1 MVTKVLSISVDLT
14 TDVGAMTLEG
24 DADNGVDTND
34 NITIATGLTLTS
46 ADSITLDAT
55 TSGIAPADAVTLSA
69 DNGVTINNSFTT
81 VASGA
86 VTIDADAD
94 ANGTGDFTLA
104 AGATLNSSVGAVDTV
119 SITADDIILT
129 GSINAGTG
137 NVSLLPSNST
147 TVGLGAGAG
156 DFSLTDTELDNIT
169 TSGTL
174 TIGNSNTTTMT
185 IDGWTAAAGISG
197 PVVLTAT
204 GTAGAITFATAAST
218 LQAGLTLTALDG
230 VTLNED
236 VTSNGATVIDADSD
250 DDGTGGFTVAAAK
263 TLTTTN
269 NDLTITADDMTLIGN
284 LSVGSGDVSLLPSNS
299 TTVGLGAGAGDFSL
313 TDTELDNIT
322 TSGTLTIGNSN
333 TTTMTING
341 WTAAAGV
348 SGPVALTATGTA
360 GAITFATVASTLQA
374 GLTLTALDGVTLNE
388 DVTSN
393 GATIIDADS
402 DDDGTGDFTVAAA
415 KTLTTTNNT
424 LTLTADDIA
433 LSGSIDTGSAAATLL
448 VSDAGSIGLGATA
461 GDYTLSGAEL
471 QNITATG
478 LTLGDAT
485 NGNITVNGITA
496 ANSNNVSGTVTL
508 NATLDNAT
516 VTFATTASTFNA
528 LTANADDGIVIN
540 VALTTDVGAMTL
552 EGDADNGVD
561 TNDNITIA
569 TGLTLTSADSI
580 TLDATTSGIAPADA
594 VTLSADN
601 GVTINNSFTT
611 VASGAV
617 TIDADADAN
626 GTGDF
631 TLAAGATLNSSAGAV
646 DTLSITADDVD
657 LSGSINA
664 GTGNVSLLPS
674 NSTTVGLGAGAGDFS
689 LTDTELDNI
698 TTSGTLT
705 IGNSNTTTMT
715 INGWTAAAGVSGP
728 VVLTA
733 TGTAGAIT
741 FATAASTLQ
750 AGLTLTALDGVTL
763 NEDVTSNG
771 ATVIDA
777 DSNDDG
783 TGDFTV
789 AAAKTLTTTNNTLTL
804 TADDIAL
811 SGSIDT
817 GSAAVT
823 LLVSDAGTI
832 GLGATAGN
840 YTLSGAELQNITA
853 TGLTLG
859 DTTNGSITVNGI
871 TAANSNNVSGTVTL
885 NATLDNASVTFA
897 TAASTF
903 NALTVNGD
911 QGITISVDLT
921 TDVGAMTLEGDADNA
936 ADTNDY
942 ISIASGVTLTSAD
955 SITLDAT
962 TGGILP
968 DAAVTINADNGV
980 TINDNL
986 TTQASGAVTIDADAD
1001 ANGTGDF
1008 TLASSK
1014 TLNTTAGATD
1024 DLTITANDIDLSGS
1038 INAGAGL
1045 VTLLVS
1051 DAGAIGLGAT
1061 AGDYT
1066 LSGAELQNISST
1078 GLTLGDATN
1087 GSITVNGIT
1096 AANSNNV
1103 SGTVTLNATL
1113 DNASVTFATAAS
1125 TFNALTANAD
1135 DGIVINVALTTDVGA
1150 MTLEG
1155 DADNGVDTNDNI
1167 TIATGLTLTSADSI
1181 TLDATTSGI
1190 APADAVTLSADNG
1203 VTINNSFTTV
1213 ASGAV
1218 TIDADA
1224 DANGTGDFT
1233 LAAGATLNSSAGAVD
1248 TLSITADDI
1257 ILTGSINAGTGNVSL
1272 LPSNS
1277 TTVGLGAGAGDFS
1290 LADAELDN
1298 ITTSGT
1304 LTIGNSNTT
1313 TMTIDGWTAA
1323 AGISGPV
1330 VLTATGTAGA
1340 ITFTTVA
1347 STLQAGL
1354 ILTALDGVTLNEDVT
1369 SNGATVIDAD
1379 SNDDGTG
1386 DFTVAAAKTLTTTNN
1401 TLTLT
1406 ADDIAL
1412 TGSIDTGSAAA
1423 TLLVSDA
1430 GTIGLG
1436 ATAGNYTLSGAELQ
1450 NITATGLTLGDTTN
1464 GSITVNGITA
1474 ANSNNVSGTVTLN
1487 ATLDNASVTFAT
1499 AASIFNA
1506 LTVNGDQG
1514 ITISVDL
1521 TTDVGAMIL
1530 EGDADN
1536 AADTNDYISIASG
1549 VTLTSA
1555 DSITLDATTGGILP
1569 DAAVTINAD
1578 NGVTINDNLTT
1589 QASGAVTI
1597 DADAD
1602 ANGTGD
1608 FTLVA
1613 TKTLNSSTGAVD
1625 TLSITADDIILS
1637 GSINAG
1643 AGNVSLLP
1651 SNSTTIG
1658 LGAGAGDFSLTD
1670 TELDNITTSG
1680 TLTIGNSNA
1689 TVMTIDTW
1697 SVAGTITGD
1706 VVLTATGTAGTV
1718 TLNSAVLTVPAALTI
1733 TALDGVTLNEDVT
1746 SNGAIVIDADSD
1758 DDGTGD
1764 FTIVAAK
1771 TLTTTNNTLMLT
1783 ADDIALSGS
1792 VDTGSAAATLLVSD
1806 AGAIGLGA
1814 TAGNYTLSGAELQN
1828 ITATGLTLGDATNGS
1843 ITVNGITAANS
1854 NNVSGTVTLN
1864 ATLDNASVIFATA
1877 ASTFNALTA
1886 NADDGIVINVALTT
1900 DVGAMTL
1907 EGDAD
1912 NGVDTNDN
1920 ITIATG
1926 LTLTSADSITLDATT
1941 SGIAPADAVTLSAD
1955 NGVTINN
1962 SFTTVASGAVTI
1974 DADADANGTGDFTLA
1989 AGATLNSSVGAV
2001 DTVSITADDIILTGS
2016 INAGTGNVSLL
2027 PSNSTTVGL
2036 GAGAGDFSLTDT
2048 ELDNI
2053 TTSGTL
2059 TIGNSN
2065 TTTMTI
2071 DGWTA
2076 AAGISGPVV
2085 LTATGTAGAITFA
2098 TAASTLQAGLTLTAL
2113 DGVTLNEDVTSN
2125 GAMVIDADSD
2135 DDGTGDF
2142 TVAAAKTLTT
2152 TNNALTL
2159 TADDIAL
2166 SGSIDT
2172 GSAAATL
2179 LVSDAGAIGL
2189 GGTAGNYTLS
2199 GAELQNITA
2208 TGLTLGD
2215 ATNGSITVN
2224 GITAANSNN
2233 VSGTV
2238 TLNATLDNASV
2249 TFATAASTFNA
2260 LTVNG
2265 DQGITIS
2272 VDLTTDVGAMTLEGD
2287 ADNGVDTND
2296 YQ

>member
-1 MVTKVLSISVDLT
+1 MK
-14 TDVGAMTLEG
+14 
-24 DADNGVDTND
+24 N
-34 NITIATGLTLTS
+34 
-46 ADSITLDAT
+46 
-55 TSGIAPADAVTLSA
+55 
-69 DNGVTINNSFTT
+69 
-81 VASGA
+81 
-86 VTIDADAD
+86 
-94 ANGTGDFTLA
+94 
-104 AGATLNSSVGAVDTV
+104 
-119 SITADDIILT
+119 
-129 GSINAGTG
+129 
-137 NVSLLPSNST
+137 
-147 TVGLGAGAG
+147 
-156 DFSLTDTELDNIT
+156 
-169 TSGTL
+169 
-174 TIGNSNTTTMT
+174 
-185 IDGWTAAAGISG
+185 
-197 PVVLTAT
+197 
-204 GTAGAITFATAAST
+204 
-218 LQAGLTLTALDG
+218 
-230 VTLNED
+230 
-236 VTSNGATVIDADSD
+236 VTSNGATV
-250 DDGTGGFTVAAAK
+250 
-263 TLTTTN
+263 
-269 NDLTITADDMTLIGN
+269 
-284 LSVGSGDVSLLPSNS
+284 
-299 TTVGLGAGAGDFSL
+299 
-313 TDTELDNIT
+313 
-322 TSGTLTIGNSN
+322 
-333 TTTMTING
+333 
-341 WTAAAGV
+341 
-348 SGPVALTATGTA
+348 
-360 GAITFATVASTLQA
+360 
-374 GLTLTALDGVTLNE
+374 
-388 DVTSN
+388 
-393 GATIIDADS
+393 IDADS

-461 GDYTLSGAEL
+461 G
-471 QNITATG
+471 
-478 LTLGDAT
+478 
-485 NGNITVNGITA
+485 
-496 ANSNNVSGTVTL
+496 
-508 NATLDNAT
+508 
-516 VTFATTASTFNA
+516 
-528 LTANADDGIVIN
+528 
-540 VALTTDVGAMTL
+540 
-552 EGDADNGVD
+552 
-561 TNDNITIA
+561 
-569 TGLTLTSADSI
+569 
-580 TLDATTSGIAPADA
+580 
-594 VTLSADN
+594 
-601 GVTINNSFTT
+601 
-611 VASGAV
+611 
-617 TIDADADAN
+617 
-626 GTGDF
+626 
-631 TLAAGATLNSSAGAV
+631 
-646 DTLSITADDVD
+646 
-657 LSGSINA
+657 
-664 GTGNVSLLPS
+664 
-674 NSTTVGLGAGAGDFS
+674 
-689 LTDTELDNI
+689 
-698 TTSGTLT
+698 
-705 IGNSNTTTMT
+705 
-715 INGWTAAAGVSGP
+715 
-728 VVLTA
+728 
-733 TGTAGAIT
+733 
-741 FATAASTLQ
+741 
-750 AGLTLTALDGVTL
+750 
-763 NEDVTSNG
+763 
-771 ATVIDA
+771 
-777 DSNDDG
+777 
-783 TGDFTV
+783 
-789 AAAKTLTTTNNTLTL
+789 
-804 TADDIAL
+804 
-811 SGSIDT
+811 
-817 GSAAVT
+817 
-823 LLVSDAGTI
+823 
-832 GLGATAGN
+832 N

-853 TGLTLG
+853 
-859 DTTNGSITVNGI
+859 
-871 TAANSNNVSGTVTL
+871 
-885 NATLDNASVTFA
+885 
-897 TAASTF
+897 
-903 NALTVNGD
+903 
-911 QGITISVDLT
+911 
-921 TDVGAMTLEGDADNA
+921 
-936 ADTNDY
+936 
-942 ISIASGVTLTSAD
+942 
-955 SITLDAT
+955 
-962 TGGILP
+962 
-968 DAAVTINADNGV
+968 
-980 TINDNL
+980 
-986 TTQASGAVTIDADAD
+986 
-1001 ANGTGDF
+1001 
-1008 TLASSK
+1008 
-1014 TLNTTAGATD
+1014 
-1024 DLTITANDIDLSGS
+1024 
-1038 INAGAGL
+1038 
-1045 VTLLVS
+1045 
-1051 DAGAIGLGAT
+1051 
-1061 AGDYT
+1061 
-1066 LSGAELQNISST
+1066 T

-1103 SGTVTLNATL
+1103 SGTL
-1113 DNASVTFATAAS
+1113 
-1125 TFNALTANAD
+1125 
-1135 DGIVINVALTTDVGA
+1135 
-1150 MTLEG
+1150 
-1155 DADNGVDTNDNI
+1155 
-1167 TIATGLTLTSADSI
+1167 
-1181 TLDATTSGI
+1181 
-1190 APADAVTLSADNG
+1190 
-1203 VTINNSFTTV
+1203 
-1213 ASGAV
+1213 
-1218 TIDADA
+1218 
-1224 DANGTGDFT
+1224 
-1233 LAAGATLNSSAGAVD
+1233 
-1248 TLSITADDI
+1248 
-1257 ILTGSINAGTGNVSL
+1257 
-1272 LPSNS
+1272 
-1277 TTVGLGAGAGDFS
+1277 
-1290 LADAELDN
+1290 
-1298 ITTSGT
+1298 
-1304 LTIGNSNTT
+1304 
-1313 TMTIDGWTAA
+1313 
-1323 AGISGPV
+1323 
-1330 VLTATGTAGA
+1330 
-1340 ITFTTVA
+1340 
-1347 STLQAGL
+1347 
-1354 ILTALDGVTLNEDVT
+1354 
-1369 SNGATVIDAD
+1369 
-1379 SNDDGTG
+1379 
-1386 DFTVAAAKTLTTTNN
+1386 
-1401 TLTLT
+1401 
-1406 ADDIAL
+1406 
-1412 TGSIDTGSAAA
+1412 
-1423 TLLVSDA
+1423 
-1430 GTIGLG
+1430 
-1436 ATAGNYTLSGAELQ
+1436 
-1450 NITATGLTLGDTTN
+1450 
-1464 GSITVNGITA
+1464 
-1474 ANSNNVSGTVTLN
+1474 TLN

-1733 TALDGVTLNEDVT
+1733 TALDGVTLNEGVT

-2076 AAGISGPVV
+2076 AAGISDPVV

-2125 GAMVIDADSD
+2125 GATVIDADSDDDGTGGFTVAAAKTLTTTNNDLTITADDMTLIGNLSVGSGDVSLLPSNSTTVGLGAGADDFSLTDTELDNITTSGTLTIGNSNTTTMMINGWTAAAGVSGPVVLTATGTAGAITFATVASTLQAGLTLTALDGVTLNEDVTSNGATIIDADSD

-2152 TNNALTL
+2152 TNNTLTL

-2179 LVSDAGAIGL
+2179 LVSDAGSIGL
-2189 GGTAGNYTLS
+2189 GATAGDYTLS

-2215 ATNGSITVN
+2215 ATNGNITVN

-2238 TLNATLDNASV
+2238 TLNATLDNATV
-2249 TFATAASTFNA
+2249 TFATTASTFNA
-2260 LTVNG
+2260 LTANA
-2265 DQGITIS
+2265 DDGIVIN
-2272 VDLTTDVGAMTLEGD
+2272 VALTTDVGAMTLEGD

-2296 YQ
+2296 NITIATGLTLTSADSITLDATTSGIAPADAVTLSADNGVTINNSFHDGSIRRGYYRCRCRC